1 MLRLYQALA
10 VLLVLAA
17 CQTPGSQE
25 PNILATSDLPAYER
39 SLDHAGII
47 ENWTEEFYHRGLR
60 VYRTACF
67 SCHGTPDVPGTLPN
81 SRQFWQEP
89 FKYGD
94 DPLSLYNTLT
104 LGRGLMPPQVQLT
117 PQEKYAV
124 ILFIR
129 EEFLRDHNPE
139 AFFEVTE
146 AYLSSLPEGDSLGP
160 PPTRKT
166 PWKEMDYGPFLM
178 RTYEIAHASDGPKGI
193 NQRGRPIP
201 NEDFRDRNFAYKGI
215 AIRLDPGEGGVAA
228 GKAFALFDHDLM
240 RLAAFWT
247 GDGFI
252 DWEDILLDDQ
262 HNIFPRIV
270 GNLIVETPMTPGWV
284 NPVTG
289 STLDPRFRAV
299 DGRQFGPLPRDWT
312 HYRGLYVHDSRIILH
327 YSVGQARVLESYTLK
342 EDTLLART
350 LNITGITRPLTLRAA
365 PDSIALTATPS
376 SAVTL
381 TQTNGMHQVTITADT
396 NFELV
401 YGSGDAALGPPE
413 NLEPY
418 TQGGPTQELP
428 VLESPIVAG
437 TQEGYAADVLTLP
450 LNNPWKSRV
459 RPTAI
464 DFLADGDE
472 AVVTTIDGEVW
483 HLSGITQEDGNVEWR
498 RVATGLFQPLGI
510 RAIGE
515 DLYVGSRNQIA
526 RLHDLNGDGQ
536 TDYYESFNNDHQ
548 VTEHFHEFAMGLQTD
563 ADGNFYYAKS
573 ARHARPALIPQ
584 HGTLIRV
591 SADGQEST
599 ILANGFRAANGVTL
613 NPDGT
618 FIVTDQEGHWNP
630 MNRIN
635 MVEPGGFYGNMYGYG
650 APPDSS
656 DEAMVDPLVWIDQ
669 KYDRSPAE
677 LLWAESDRWGPLSG
691 KLLSFSYG
699 YGLIFLVMPHS
710 VEGTH
715 QAGIVELPLPAFPTG
730 IMRGRMNPL
739 DGQLYVVGMSA
750 WATSQ
755 MMQTGGLYRVRYT
768 GETVRMPVS
777 LRMLEGA
784 VELTFATSLQ
794 ERAATR
800 TDSYEVNT
808 WQLQRSRRYG
818 SERHDM
824 QRLRISDVSVR
835 DSTVRIGLPG
845 LGPTWIIE
853 IKYNLVDSEGT
864 AFDGVVQ
871 GTVYAL
877 EK

>member
-1 MLRLYQALA
+1 MPSTAASLA
-10 VLLVLAA
+10 
-17 CQTPGSQE
+17 
-25 PNILATSDLPAYER
+25 
-39 SLDHAGII
+39 
-47 ENWTEEFYHRGLR
+47 
-60 VYRTACF
+60 
-67 SCHGTPDVPGTLPN
+67 
-81 SRQFWQEP
+81 
-89 FKYGD
+89 
-94 DPLSLYNTLT
+94 
-104 LGRGLMPPQVQLT
+104 
-117 PQEKYAV
+117 
-124 ILFIR
+124 
-129 EEFLRDHNPE
+129 
-139 AFFEVTE
+139 
-146 AYLSSLPEGDSLGP
+146 
-160 PPTRKT
+160 
-166 PWKEMDYGPFLM
+166 
-178 RTYEIAHASDGPKGI
+178 
-193 NQRGRPIP
+193 
-201 NEDFRDRNFAYKGI
+201 
-215 AIRLDPGEGGVAA
+215 
-228 GKAFALFDHDLM
+228 
-240 RLAAFWT
+240 
-247 GDGFI
+247 
-252 DWEDILLDDQ
+252 
-262 HNIFPRIV
+262 
-270 GNLIVETPMTPGWV
+270 
-284 NPVTG
+284 
-289 STLDPRFRAV
+289 RF
-299 DGRQFGPLPRDWT
+299 PRDWT
-312 HYRGLYVHDSRIILH
+312 HYKGLYVHNNRIILH
-327 YSVGQARVLESYTLK
+327 YSVGQARVLESYTLR

-350 LNITGITRPLTLRAA
+350 LNVTGVVRPLTLHAA
-365 PDSIALTATPS
+365 PDSIALTAIPS

-401 YGSGDAALGPPE
+401 YGSDDASPAPPE
-413 NLEPY
+413 NLEAY
-418 TQGGPTQELP
+418 TLGGPTQELP
-428 VLESPIVAG
+428 VLESLIVPG

-483 HLSGITQEDGNVEWR
+483 HLSGITQEEGDVEWR
-498 RVATGLFQPLGI
+498 RVATGLFQPLGV

-591 SADGQEST
+591 SADGNEST

-650 APPDSS
+650 APTDSS
-656 DEAMVDPLVWIDQ
+656 DEAMVDPMVWIDQ

-710 VEGTH
+710 VEGTE

-755 MMQTGGLYRVRYT
+755 MMQTGGLYRIRYT

-784 VELTFATSLQ
+784 IELTFATSLQ

-800 TDSYEVNT
+800 ADSYEVNT
-808 WQLQRSRRYG
+808 WQLLRSRRYG

-824 QRLRISDVSVR
+824 QRLRISDVSLR

>member
-1 MLRLYQALA
+1 M
-10 VLLVLAA
+10 
-17 CQTPGSQE
+17 
-25 PNILATSDLPAYER
+25 
-39 SLDHAGII
+39 
-47 ENWTEEFYHRGLR
+47 
-60 VYRTACF
+60 
-67 SCHGTPDVPGTLPN
+67 
-81 SRQFWQEP
+81 
-89 FKYGD
+89 
-94 DPLSLYNTLT
+94 
-104 LGRGLMPPQVQLT
+104 
-117 PQEKYAV
+117 
-124 ILFIR
+124 
-129 EEFLRDHNPE
+129 
-139 AFFEVTE
+139 
-146 AYLSSLPEGDSLGP
+146 
-160 PPTRKT
+160 
-166 PWKEMDYGPFLM
+166 
-178 RTYEIAHASDGPKGI
+178 
-193 NQRGRPIP
+193 
-201 NEDFRDRNFAYKGI
+201 
-215 AIRLDPGEGGVAA
+215 
-228 GKAFALFDHDLM
+228 
-240 RLAAFWT
+240 
-247 GDGFI
+247 
-252 DWEDILLDDQ
+252 
-262 HNIFPRIV
+262 
-270 GNLIVETPMTPGWV
+270 
-284 NPVTG
+284 
-289 STLDPRFRAV
+289 
-299 DGRQFGPLPRDWT
+299 
-312 HYRGLYVHDSRIILH
+312 RGLYVHNNRIIIH
-327 YSVGQARVLESYTLK
+327 YSVGQAQVLESYTLR
-342 EDTLLART
+342 EDSLLART
-350 LNITGITRPLTLRAA
+350 LNITGVTRPLTLRAA
-365 PDSIALTATPS
+365 PDSVALTATPS
-376 SAVTL
+376 SALTL
-381 TQTNGMHQVTITADT
+381 TQTNGMHQVTITADA

-401 YGSGDAALGPPE
+401 YGSDDAALGPPE

-450 LNNPWKSRV
+450 LSNPWKSRV

-464 DFLADGDE
+464 DFLASGNE

-483 HLSGITQEDGNVEWR
+483 HLSGITQEEGNVEWR

-591 SADGQEST
+591 SADGNEST

-650 APPDSS
+650 APQDSS
-656 DEAMVDPLVWIDQ
+656 DEVMVDPLVWIDQ

-710 VEGTH
+710 VGGTH

-755 MMQTGGLYRVRYT
+755 MMQTGGLYRIRYT

-800 TDSYEVNT
+800 ADSYEVNT
-808 WQLQRSRRYG
+808 WQLLRSRRYG

-824 QRLRISDVSVR
+824 QRLRISDVSLR

-853 IKYNLVDSEGT
+853 IKYNLVDAEGT

-877 EK
+877 GK